1 MITVEAWT
9 TIRYLHAQGQS
20 IRAIAKELSL
30 SRNTVRTALRGDDP
44 PRYVRPRRSNPQ
56 LAPFVDQIEQML
68 VEKQFIGTRILRE
81 LRALGYQGS
90 QSAFYEY
97 LGQVKATV
105 SKSRIS
111 ERFETA
117 PGQQAQFDWSP
128 YTIVLGGQA
137 TKLTIFCLTLA
148 FSRRKFYWPSLDA
161 TQTSIFEAVEAGL
174 HHFGGAPK
182 ELLVDNARA
191 LVVDTHP
198 DHFAWNAH
206 FLELCGHYRIQPRA
220 CQPARPQTKGKVER
234 PFYYLEQ
241 HFIKGNAWSNF
252 DDLMTDLA
260 AFTADELDQRPH
272 STTGEAPL
280 TRFAL
285 EQAVLTP
292 LPPLPFVGTYEL
304 MRKVSWDCLISFAGS
319 RYSVPWRYAGKQVW
333 LRPSQ
338 GRLLLVRSQDGQEIA
353 HHTLTGQKHCTVI
366 VPDHYDGLRRQAPQT
381 RNLLEKDF
389 LGRFPEAPWFIE
401 ALFIQH
407 KNNGLRQLRA
417 ILSLAEV
424 YPSEIMLSAFEQA
437 RTYNTY
443 SQAFIRGLVEN
454 NSPPPGASLP
464 PVCPKSSGSSVGA
477 DLQVYQRLLEVTP

>member
-1 MITVEAWT
+1 VEAWT

-20 IRAIAKELSL
+20 IRGIAKELSL
-30 SRNTVRTALRGDDP
+30 SRNTVRSALRGDDP
-44 PRYVRPRRSNPQ
+44 PRYKRPGRSNPQ
-56 LAPFVDQIEQML
+56 LEPFADQIEQML

-97 LGQVKATV
+97 LRQVKSTV

-117 PGQQAQFDWSP
+117 PGHQAQFDWSP
-128 YTIVLGGQA
+128 YTIVLGGQT
-137 TKLTIFCLTLA
+137 TKVTIFCLTLA

-161 TQTSIFEAVEAGL
+161 TQASIFEAVEAGL
-174 HHFGGAPK
+174 QHFGGAPK

-198 DHFAWNAH
+198 DHFVWNTH

-220 CQPARPQTKGKVER
+220 CRPARPQTKGKVER

-241 HFIKGNAWSNF
+241 HFIKGHSWSDF
-252 DDLMTDLA
+252 DDLLTGLA
-260 AFTADELDQRPH
+260 TFTADELDRRPH

-285 EQAVLTP
+285 EQDVLTP

-304 MRKVSWDCLISFAGS
+304 MRKVSWDCLVSFAGS

-338 GRLLLVRSQDGQEIA
+338 GRRLLVRSQHGEEIA
-353 HHTLTGQKHCTVI
+353 RHTLTGQKHCTVI
-366 VPDHYDGLRRQAPQT
+366 VPAHYDGLRKQAPQS
-381 RNLLEKDF
+381 RSLLEKDF

-424 YPSEIMLSAFEQA
+424 YSPETMSSAFEQA

-454 NSPPPGASLP
+454 SSLP
-464 PVCPKSSGSSVGA
+464 LAASAPSACPQSSDNSVGA
-477 DLQVYQRLLEVTP
+477 DLQVYQRLLEATS